1 MTERLFCVA
10 VSADPDETSHK
21 MQDVSV
27 LKTSTIHIWNEIL
40 HPCQTIFAVHAWGL
54 TGFVVDRGG
63 GGRKKIIVHIIKYK
77 IKIDYTAYFQ
87 INTVFEHH
95 EYMYPD
101 SRHLKLLSIILE
113 KIHKNSVFSIQG

>member
-27 LKTSTIHIWNEIL
+27 LKTSTIHIRNEIL

-63 GGRKKIIVHIIKYK
+63 GGRKKNCAHH
-77 IKIDYTAYFQ
+77 

-95 EYMYPD
+95 QYPV
-101 SRHLKLLSIILE
+101 SRYLKLLSIILE
-113 KIHKNSVFSIQG
+113 KMHKNSVFSIQG

>member
-27 LKTSTIHIWNEIL
+27 LKTSTIHIRNEIL

-63 GGRKKIIVHIIKYK
+63 VGRKKIIVHIIKYK

-95 EYMYPD
+95 EYPD
-101 SRHLKLLSIILE
+101 SLP
-113 KIHKNSVFSIQG
+113 